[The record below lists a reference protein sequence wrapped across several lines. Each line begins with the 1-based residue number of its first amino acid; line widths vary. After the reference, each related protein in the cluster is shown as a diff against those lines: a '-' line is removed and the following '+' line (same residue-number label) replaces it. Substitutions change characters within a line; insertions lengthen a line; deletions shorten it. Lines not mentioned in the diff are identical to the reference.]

1 MNLDKFLNAVL
12 VFLLSVLCIII
23 LIVIEELT
31 GIGKTE
37 HCYKIK
43 AKYTN
48 QGRDNTHFMIV
59 DNYNKSHEIKGSQ
72 YAISNI
78 GDSVCTLEY

>member
-1 MNLDKFLNAVL
+1 MFLAV
-12 VFLLSVLCIII
+12 
-23 LIVIEELT
+23 IVMLT
-31 GIGKTE
+31 DIGKTE
-37 HCYKIK
+37 RCYKIK
-43 AKYTN
+43 AKYIN

-59 DNYNKSHEIKGSQ
+59 GNDNKSHEIKGSQ